1 MDRTVQDVL
10 SEEQHGGGGPERVL
24 IVGIDRGDPREWTA
38 DESLDELERLV
49 DTAGGVVVGRVVQKR
64 ANPDSRHYVGAGKL
78 EEIRSLIFPL
88 AIDTIAVDDEL
99 TPGQAR
105 NMERELGVRVID
117 RTQVILDIFARRA
130 YTKEGRLQ
138 VELAQLEYL
147 LPRLTGKGVELSR
160 LGGGIG
166 TRGPGETRL
175 EVDRRRIRRRIADL
189 RAQVDRVRQHR
200 ALHRRRRKKQ
210 EQPVVA
216 LVGYTNAGKSTLLSA
231 LTGAEVLVEDRLFAT
246 LDPTVRAA
254 DGASGQGF
262 LLVDTVGFIN
272 KLPHQ
277 LVAAFRATLEEVL
290 EADLIV
296 HVLDIASDRFDQERS
311 VVQSVLGQLG
321 AGNRPLVTA
330 CNKVDLLAPQVADA
344 IVASIPNAVAI
355 SAANGWGLGDLIERI
370 EASLP
375 DPPRLYRFAVPYSEG
390 NVVDWLHANGAVH
403 ETRYEPDAI
412 HVTVEMPSRLAER
425 VSSFRLT

>member
-10 SEEQHGGGGPERVL
+10 SEEQHVGGGPERVL

>member
-24 IVGIDRGDPREWTA
+24 IVGIDRGDPREWSA